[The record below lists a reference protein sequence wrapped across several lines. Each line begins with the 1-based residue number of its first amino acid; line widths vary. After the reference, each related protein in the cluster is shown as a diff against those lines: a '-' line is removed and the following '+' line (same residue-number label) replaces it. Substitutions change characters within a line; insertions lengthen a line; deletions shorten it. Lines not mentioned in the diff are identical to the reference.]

1 MSHLEPLHAS
11 AASIFPPTELGL
23 TEIRIKGVD
32 THAPSVGIGRCTV
45 ISTGRW
51 FRHAR
56 LFDEELVP
64 RANLLHPD
72 TLLPAL
78 RRSPLKADVFSFAQR
93 VPDTSPRFPFH
104 LEWDNWAVAPT
115 SSFQRWWDGLPQ
127 ESRKNARQA
136 EKRGVVVKAVAFD
149 DAFVHGIKRI
159 YDETPIRQGRP
170 FWHYGKSFEA
180 VKKENST
187 YLDRS
192 LFVGAYVNDALIG
205 FIKIIGVDEF
215 ATLIQILAMAEHRDK
230 KPMNALLKGTMEIC
244 EQKGFASLVYGQY
257 HYGTN
262 NDSSLTEFKRRN
274 GFEEVRFPRYV
285 VPLTLRGRATISS
298 GLHRGWRHLI
308 PKPISSL
315 LVKARAKVLRSR
327 VT

>member
-1 MSHLEPLHAS
+1 M
-11 AASIFPPTELGL
+11 PPTELGL

-32 THAPSVGIGRCTV
+32 IQVPSVGIDRCTV

-51 FRHAR
+51 LRHAR

-64 RANLLHPD
+64 RADLPHPD
-72 TLLPAL
+72 TFLPAL
-78 RRSPLKADVFSFAQR
+78 HRSPLKADVFSFSQR
-93 VPDTSPRFPFH
+93 VPDTAPRFPFH
-104 LEWDNWAVAPT
+104 LEWDNWAVAAT
-115 SSFQRWWDGLPQ
+115 SSFQRWWDALPQ

-149 DAFVHGIKRI
+149 DALVHGIKRI
-159 YDETPIRQGRP
+159 YDETPVRQGRP

-205 FIKIIGVDEF
+205 FIKIISVDEF

-230 KPMNALLKGTMEIC
+230 KPMNALLRATMEIC
-244 EQKGFASLVYGQY
+244 EQQGFASLVYGKY
-257 HYGTN
+257 HYGTT

-274 GFEEVRFPRYV
+274 GFEEIRFPRYV
-285 VPLTLRGRATISS
+285 VPLTLQGRAAVSS
-298 GLHRGWRHLI
+298 GLHHGWRHLI
-308 PKPISSL
+308 PKPVSSL

-327 VT
+327 AR